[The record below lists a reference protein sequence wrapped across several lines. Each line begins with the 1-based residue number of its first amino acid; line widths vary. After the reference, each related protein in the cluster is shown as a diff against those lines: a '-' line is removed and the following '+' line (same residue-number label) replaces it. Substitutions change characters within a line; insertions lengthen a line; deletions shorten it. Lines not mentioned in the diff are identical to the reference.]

1 MDMYV
6 GWTTVQSTTG
16 RNPALCLFCLRP
28 LTEMGVRESLRHRHY
43 LRESMGYLGPSH
55 NWRQSLRWQRH
66 SLLWPL
72 TLGHQDLPHCYL
84 ETLCL
89 RLSFSNCFEHSWGKH
104 SWSRQRARLEGIGVG
119 SVQHI
124 PRGKSSQFLAAERM
138 SHCHHAQHV
147 EAHWNLL

>member
-6 GWTTVQSTTG
+6 GWTTVQPTTG

-89 RLSFSNCFEHSWGKH
+89 RLLSAAAGQ
-104 SWSRQRARLEGIGVG
+104 QRGVMG
-119 SVQHI
+119 VNYTITYLAFHKYCYFNFFKQLVQDLI
-124 PRGKSSQFLAAERM
+124 I
-138 SHCHHAQHV
+138 V
-147 EAHWNLL
+147 EYKNKLPINMYIYFFPK